1 MTPDEVKSGI
11 NLLSKQ
17 YFRYSS
23 KEVSYLRDVLK
34 QHVNNL
40 IRRKMPSVTYFLLL
54 LHKKDNKLLKPSLLY
69 QSIALYSTETDDTLA
84 SKRNSRF
91 KLFNSFHGDRRY
103 VCFRLDY
110 NFNTDYS
117 NCA

>member
-1 MTPDEVKSGI
+1 MSLSQKSTFYQKNI
-11 NLLSKQ
+11 LDTHQKKYHTS
-17 YFRYSS
+17 
-23 KEVSYLRDVLK
+23 
-34 QHVNNL
+34 HNL
-40 IRRKMPSVTYFLLL
+40 IRRKKPSGAYSSLL
-54 LHKKDNKLLKPSLLY
+54 LHKKDHKLLKPLLY

-84 SKRNSRF
+84 SKRNSKCSR
-91 KLFNSFHGDRRY
+91 FNSFHGDRRY